1 MSRSCLC
8 TSSQHAL
15 PSRPPWWCHFRDV
28 QIEKKILQLKRCAN
42 IQSGQMTVDTCKSE
56 DPLSKSGTLASST
69 DSTVLQTE
77 HVARYSGLKLR
88 LFFSKVPTTI
98 KLHHPEIV
106 SNVHE
111 PLHPRSLPNRKHT
124 PPSIP
129 ISRISLIQ
137 PHKRYVEIMVCSGM
151 VSNPEA
157 GSHGAS
163 WHMSHPASLA
173 LLVGWNMLKPNIKRD
188 ERRRKVTNG
197 TGSCWASW
205 RQCREETRRKRFE
218 SKGTDKRAA
227 YIQNWSELQVENG
240 WIVSAFFMFLYSWQ
254 NSAFDSR
261 PLASVGRNKVP
272 QRETKQGPQWQLWAV
287 IHVCLLGVLKMR
299 ENRAKKIE
307 IHGNSMHI
315 INTYQYPTDSRYPQQ
330 SVEARVVWCK
340 QGSKLLEIRR
350 VNWLLCDALK

>member
-1 MSRSCLC
+1 MSRSCLS

-69 DSTVLQTE
+69 VLQTE
-77 HVARYSGLKLR
+77 HVARYSGLKLW

-124 PPSIP
+124 HHTPPSIP

-151 VSNPEA
+151 VRNPEA

-173 LLVGWNMLKPNIKRD
+173 LLAGWNMLKPNIKRD
-188 ERRRKVTNG
+188 ERRRKVTKG

-205 RQCREETRRKRFE
+205 RQWQTSCHPELIWIAGWCR
-218 SKGTDKRAA
+218 
-227 YIQNWSELQVENG
+227 LMQVELCLRCL
-240 WIVSAFFMFLYSWQ
+240 MFLYSWQ

-272 QRETKQGPQWQLWAV
+272 QGNQAGSTMATVSCHP
-287 IHVCLLGVLKMR
+287 CLSAWR
-299 ENRAKKIE
+299 AENTRK
-307 IHGNSMHI
+307 
-315 INTYQYPTDSRYPQQ
+315 
-330 SVEARVVWCK
+330 
-340 QGSKLLEIRR
+340 
-350 VNWLLCDALK
+350 

>member
-42 IQSGQMTVDTCKSE
+42 IQSGQMTV
-56 DPLSKSGTLASST
+56 
-69 DSTVLQTE
+69 LQTE
-77 HVARYSGLKLR
+77 HVARYSGLKLW

-111 PLHPRSLPNRKHT
+111 PLHPLSLPNMKHT

-205 RQCREETRRKRFE
+205 RQCREETRRKRLE

-227 YIQNWSELQVENG
+227 IQNWSELQVENG
-240 WIVSAFFMFLYSWQ
+240 WIVTAFFHVSLQ
-254 NSAFDSR
+254 
-261 PLASVGRNKVP
+261 L
-272 QRETKQGPQWQLWAV
+272 TKQRLRFSTFGISWSQ
-287 IHVCLLGVLKMR
+287 
-299 ENRAKKIE
+299 
-307 IHGNSMHI
+307 
-315 INTYQYPTDSRYPQQ
+315 
-330 SVEARVVWCK
+330 
-340 QGSKLLEIRR
+340 
-350 VNWLLCDALK
+350 